1 MLQVMKRI
9 QVIGPK
15 ADLDRAVDLLYEAG
29 TLHIENALDRI
40 GKDEIQLTGVR
51 QDEADEIA
59 GVLGTINAIFS
70 TLPAIADDSEAQNR
84 FRSSFERKTPN
95 KLVARARSIINSL
108 ETTTR
113 DLAAKKTELALSIS
127 NLNRYEKVLDIIH
140 PVEKEL
146 PALEGFEVTILL
158 IQEEHKDVIELIKN
172 EINSITGNRFEM
184 IATTVDAETL
194 AAIMVFPKKYSEEI
208 HSFIYSVNV
217 NEVRLPS
224 EFAGRPFYEMYALIG
239 EKRLRAQEEITHIDQ
254 KLLILSNNWYQEL
267 VVLKNHLSRIN
278 DEISMYRNFGISDY
292 VFVIMGWVPKKYLE
306 KTRKM
311 IHDKLSGRVVIREL
325 QVTEKDFD
333 DAPVYYDNPPWIKPF
348 EFIMQIVSLPRY
360 REIDPTPI
368 LAIFFPLFFG
378 FMVGDIGYGLIIL
391 AFGLAIRYRFKEVG
405 FAKNLASILVISSIP
420 AIIFGFFFG
429 EFFGD
434 FGERMGW
441 LAPVQFLG

>member
-224 EFAGRPFYEMYALIG
+224 EFAR
-239 EKRLRAQEEITHIDQ
+239 Q
-254 KLLILSNNWYQEL
+254 
-267 VVLKNHLSRIN
+267 
-278 DEISMYRNFGISDY
+278 
-292 VFVIMGWVPKKYLE
+292 
-306 KTRKM
+306 
-311 IHDKLSGRVVIREL
+311 
-325 QVTEKDFD
+325 
-333 DAPVYYDNPPWIKPF
+333 
-348 EFIMQIVSLPRY
+348 
-360 REIDPTPI
+360 
-368 LAIFFPLFFG
+368 
-378 FMVGDIGYGLIIL
+378 
-391 AFGLAIRYRFKEVG
+391 AFL
-405 FAKNLASILVISSIP
+405 
-420 AIIFGFFFG
+420 
-429 EFFGD
+429 
-434 FGERMGW
+434 
-441 LAPVQFLG
+441 